1 VGALL
6 PIVTGVN
13 HERRWWI
20 LSVLGIAQLMV
31 ILDSTIVNIAL
42 PTAQRALHFSNA
54 DRQWVVTAYALAFGS
69 FLLLGGR
76 MSDIIGRK
84 RALII
89 GLIGF
94 AVASAIG
101 GSSIDFV
108 MLVSARAIQGL
119 FAALLAPAVLA
130 LLTTTFTDSSE
141 RGRAFAIYGAIAGAG
156 GAVGLILG
164 GLLTSYA
171 SWRWTLFVNLV
182 FAAIAVSG
190 AVIWLKGDRAA
201 DHDPLDLPGLAAATV
216 GLFAIVYGFSHAETT
231 SWTDGYTIGSLVLG
245 LVLLTTFVKLQ
256 TRVQHPLL
264 PLRVVLDRN
273 RCGSLLAMFFSGIG
287 LFALFLFLTYYLQ
300 DTLGFSPVL
309 TGVAYLPM
317 IGALIV
323 VAQLSNR
330 VLLERFGPK
339 PLLPAGLV
347 LASISLLFLHR
358 LGVHSSYASDVLPYL
373 IILGAGFGLIF
384 GPAINSATAGVASH
398 DAGVASATVNTAQQI
413 GGSIGTSLLSTLGAS
428 ASAAY
433 LVGKTITH
441 SSQAIANVHA
451 YTTTFLWAS
460 LIFLV
465 GAITTGFILR
475 RKSPGTTSVVV
486 EISPDPTLDVD
497 TRPVPLPGE
506 AYAPL

>member
-1 VGALL
+1 
-6 PIVTGVN
+6 
-13 HERRWWI
+13 
-20 LSVLGIAQLMV
+20 
-31 ILDSTIVNIAL
+31 
-42 PTAQRALHFSNA
+42 
-54 DRQWVVTAYALAFGS
+54 
-69 FLLLGGR
+69 
-76 MSDIIGRK
+76 
-84 RALII
+84 
-89 GLIGF
+89 
-94 AVASAIG
+94 
-101 GSSIDFV
+101 
-108 MLVSARAIQGL
+108 
-119 FAALLAPAVLA
+119 
-130 LLTTTFTDSSE
+130 
-141 RGRAFAIYGAIAGAG
+141 
-156 GAVGLILG
+156 
-164 GLLTSYA
+164 
-171 SWRWTLFVNLV
+171 
-182 FAAIAVSG
+182 
-190 AVIWLKGDRAA
+190 
-201 DHDPLDLPGLAAATV
+201 
-216 GLFAIVYGFSHAETT
+216 
-231 SWTDGYTIGSLVLG
+231 
-245 LVLLTTFVKLQ
+245 
-256 TRVQHPLL
+256 
-264 PLRVVLDRN
+264 
-273 RCGSLLAMFFSGIG
+273 
-287 LFALFLFLTYYLQ
+287 
-300 DTLGFSPVL
+300 
-309 TGVAYLPM
+309 
-317 IGALIV
+317 
-323 VAQLSNR
+323 
-330 VLLERFGPK
+330 
-339 PLLPAGLV
+339 LV